1 MNPRQRNEPTP
12 GAAGAPAP
20 QAMNTAKDGD
30 HPHVIALPPL
40 LFLLFIAAG
49 FGVRCFWPMRVGPAG
64 ATRAAGVLVCLVAA
78 VLAIWARQA
87 MKASG
92 THVRPDRPTLA
103 IVTDGPF
110 RFTRNPLYLS
120 LCLLQLAAG
129 LLADDWTLIL
139 LTAPLALA
147 LHFGAVMREEA
158 YLERK
163 FGATYLDFKR
173 QVRRW
178 I

>member
-1 MNPRQRNEPTP
+1 MPE
-12 GAAGAPAP
+12 
-20 QAMNTAKDGD
+20 
-30 HPHVIALPPL
+30 
-40 LFLLFIAAG
+40 
-49 FGVRCFWPMRVGPAG
+49 
-64 ATRAAGVLVCLVAA
+64 
-78 VLAIWARQA
+78 AIWIDRGEELPSLARTLESQA
-87 MKASG
+87 SIGLDTEFLRERTFFPK
-92 THVRPDRPTLA
+92 
-103 IVTDGPF
+103 
-110 RFTRNPLYLS
+110 

>member
-1 MNPRQRNEPTP
+1 
-12 GAAGAPAP
+12 
-20 QAMNTAKDGD
+20 MNTVKDGD

-40 LFLLFIAAG
+40 IFLLHIAAG
-49 FGVRCFWPMRVGPAG
+49 FCARHFWPLRVGPAG
-64 ATRAAGVLVCLVAA
+64 ATRAAGALLCLVSA
-78 VLAIWARQA
+78 VLAILARQA

-129 LLADDWTLIL
+129 LLANDWTLL
-139 LTAPLALA
+139 LLAAPLALA
-147 LHFGAVMREEA
+147 LHFGAVIREEA

-163 FGATYLDFKR
+163 FGADYLDFKR
-173 QVRRW
+173 RVRRW